1 VISNCRYRC
10 AWCDHGIPAAK
21 TGGNRDES
29 ALGFVE
35 SARASSISKVPS
47 GETRDI
53 DLLIQVFV
61 EIETILAEHIQPGR
75 PQDPDAVI
83 EGIFRVMDRA
93 DVSAAVE
100 RLAKGYGRMWVV
112 E

>member
-1 VISNCRYRC
+1 MM
-10 AWCDHGIPAAK
+10 
-21 TGGNRDES
+21 RD
-29 ALGFVE
+29 V
-35 SARASSISKVPS
+35 
-47 GETRDI
+47 

-75 PQDPDAVI
+75 PPNPAAAIDD
-83 EGIFRVMDRA
+83 IFRVMDRA

-112 E
+112 VK